1 MKIPFLAIVCF
12 LFLTNTF
19 LFGQQKEPANKYLL
33 LEMRD
38 GNTLQGKIIEKR
50 GDTLVIETTTL
61 GLLNVSTKNVKN
73 IIPLDNNRFVKGEFW
88 FENPHGTRGF
98 FAPTGHGLRKGEG
111 YYSNIFLFI
120 NSAAYGFTDNF
131 TVGVGADVFTIFT
144 GNAPLMLY
152 VTPKL
157 SFKAGKN
164 FSYGVGVLAG
174 SFGWNDERTGAG
186 IVYGIGTIGDRDKNA
201 SIGLGYGYADGKLAD
216 RPVVTLSGQYRAGR
230 KVSLM
235 TENYILPGGFFGTTG
250 VRLMN
255 VNFAFDLG
263 ILYYSESDLDSPIAP
278 FPFLGVA
285 FPFGH
290 KKVK

>member
-1 MKIPFLAIVCF
+1 MKMKSIALIF
-12 LFLTNTF
+12 LFFILNIA
-19 LFGQQKEPANKYLL
+19 LFGQKKEPSIQYLS

-38 GNTLQGKIIEKR
+38 GNTLQGKLVEKR
-50 GDTLVIETTTL
+50 GDTLVLETATL
-61 GLLNVSTKNVKN
+61 GTLTVSVKN
-73 IIPLDNNRFVKGEFW
+73 IKSITTLDTERFVKGEFW

-98 FAPTGHGLRKGEG
+98 FAPTGYGLRKGEG
-111 YYSNIFLFI
+111 YYSNIFLLI
-120 NSAAYGFTDNF
+120 NSAAYGFTDHF

-144 GNAPLMLY
+144 GNAPVMLY

-157 SFKAGKN
+157 SFQADKN

-174 SFGWNDERTGAG
+174 SFGWNNDRIAMG
-186 IVYGIGTIGDRDKNA
+186 IAYGIGTIGNRDKNV
-201 SIGLGYGYADGKLAD
+201 SLGLGYGYWDGNWAN
-216 RPVVTLSGQYRAGR
+216 RPVVTVSGQYRVAR
-230 KVSLM
+230 KVGLM
-235 TENYILPGGFFGTTG
+235 TENYILPGGFFGVTG

-255 VNFAFDLG
+255 VNFSFDLG
-263 ILYYSESDLDSPIAP
+263 LLYYSEIGSDSPIAP